1 MTDQI
6 QLGHNEPQQPDPTI
20 ADNTSATE
28 EVLFDIGDRDTP
40 PPALQESAEQPE
52 AAPQEEVVPTTNAI
66 LQDPIELPLKKPLL
80 PGDFRV
86 SLPSFPLGIFTGL
99 WQRAA
104 ATDKNAMEAVTRA
117 EWQRATDEMSEMYMP
132 GGMYSERLQDPTS
145 QFRQGLLTND
155 GELQQF
161 APPKHKAKKPDDKD
175 LRGELALLK
184 VSRALGQGEV
194 QIVPLPHSGINVA
207 IKPPGERAVINFY
220 NTVFREKIGIGRMTA
235 GLTLTNFSTHIN
247 NRLFEFILEHVHSI
261 NYGDIPK
268 SDLRKYLKLPD
279 FYILATGMAAAQYPN
294 GFEFQRP
301 CISEDAKCDYIAK
314 GLINLS
320 KLYWLDNTAL
330 TEVQKKI
337 LLDARPGILTKEHYN
352 KYQLDHTRMVTS
364 SFTVKNEQS
373 SFKFHMRV
381 PTFEQHVEDGMA
393 WINQINGAVDAII
406 VTDGDE
412 EETRTQML
420 QQYVKSST
428 LRQFSHYIDYIEI
441 DDEPIVDRETLN
453 KVLELLSADDVMR
466 EELFRRILKYKS
478 DTTIAIIGIPSYK
491 CPNCH
496 AEQNTEPVN
505 QGLVDVIPL
514 DVMNLFFTLLTLRM
528 SRILER

>member
-1 MTDQI
+1 MTADI
-6 QLGHNEPQQPDPTI
+6 QLGHNDPQHPDPT
-20 ADNTSATE
+20 AVGETTAE
-28 EVLFDIGDRDTP
+28 EALFEVGDTTTP
-40 PPALQESAEQPE
+40 APALEEPATQPE
-52 AAPQEEVVPTTNAI
+52 TTAQEAPVVSSNAI
-66 LQDPIELPLKKPLL
+66 LQDPVDLPSKKPLL
-80 PGDFRV
+80 ASDFRV
-86 SLPSFPLGIFTGL
+86 SLPSFPLGVFTGL
-99 WQRAA
+99 LHRAA
-104 ATDKNAMEAVTRA
+104 SVDKPALESPTRA
-117 EWQRATDEMSEMYMP
+117 EWQKVTTEINDMYTP
-132 GGMYSERLQDPTS
+132 GNMYSDRFQDPTS
-145 QFRQGLLTND
+145 QFRQGLLTPD
-155 GELQQF
+155 GQLQQF
-161 APPKHKAKKPDDKD
+161 APPKHKKTNDKD

-207 IKPPGERAVINFY
+207 IKPPGESAVIDFY
-220 NTVFREKIGIGRMTA
+220 NSVFREKIGLGRMSS
-235 GLTLTNFSTHIN
+235 GLTLTNFSVHLN
-247 NRLFEFILEHVHSI
+247 NRLFEFILDHVHSI

-268 SDLRKYLKLPD
+268 SDLRKYLKMPD

-294 GFEFQRP
+294 GFEYQRP

-320 KLYWLDNTAL
+320 KLYWVDNTAL

-337 LLDARPGILTKEHYN
+337 LLDARPGILTKEHYT
-352 KYQLDHTRMVTS
+352 KYQLEHTRMVSTS
-364 SFTVKNEQS
+364 FSVQNEQS
-373 SFKFHMRV
+373 AFTFHLRV
-381 PTFEQHVEDGMA
+381 PTFEEHVQDGMA
-393 WINQINGAVDAII
+393 WINKINGAVDAII

-412 EETRTQML
+412 EETRAVIM

-428 LRQFSHYIDYIEI
+428 LRQFSHYIEYIEV
-441 DDEPIVDRETLN
+441 DNEPITDRETLN
-453 KVLELLSADDVMR
+453 KVLELLSADDIMR